1 MAQVIIDPVRRFYS
15 DRIIVASIIPGSITV
30 VIVFGL
36 INGIGWEDKQAWD
49 WLDVLVFPVVLAVGA
64 VWFQRTEAKRDSQRQ
79 QAQQERDR
87 LHAEEQRRSE
97 ELAVEK
103 NFQAAALEAYLDQM
117 SNLLVEKELRNS
129 PADSDIRALAQARTL
144 TMLLRLEPARKR
156 HPLKL
161 VAQMHLID
169 KGNPTIKLPHADLND
184 ANLKEVTLI
193 DVDLTDVDLRG
204 ADLTDANLRRTVLA
218 DADLRGANLRGADLT
233 GANLTDADLRGARY
247 DAATSWPD
255 GFKYETCGAIAE

>member
-1 MAQVIIDPVRRFYS
+1 
-15 DRIIVASIIPGSITV
+15 
-30 VIVFGL
+30 
-36 INGIGWEDKQAWD
+36 
-49 WLDVLVFPVVLAVGA
+49 LDAER
-64 VWFQRTEAKRDSQRQ
+64 QR
-79 QAQQERDR
+79 ER
-87 LHAEEQRRSE
+87 E
-97 ELAVEK
+97 ELAVE
-103 NFQAAALEAYLDQM
+103 NQAQAAALETYLDQI
-117 SNLLVEKELRNS
+117 SYLLVEKDLRQT
-129 PADSDIRALAQARTL
+129 PPGSDIRALAQARTL
-144 TMLLRLEPARKR
+144 TILLALGPKRKR